1 MRKKHYE
8 AIASIILFEKRRPL
22 GHDEWHK
29 IPEYISKAL
38 ADYFEQDN
46 PKFNRARFLEDCGV
60 ESHCNTCD
68 CGRVASLKEIGHHDD
83 CSIYKTY

>member
-8 AIASIILFEKRRPL
+8 AIASIVKLNFDGTQPVLAR
-22 GHDEWHK
+22 D
-29 IPEYISKAL
+29 L

-46 PKFNRARFLEDCGV
+46 PKFDRARFLEACGV